1 LRYWIEY
8 VSNKSEHRFESR
20 RRARRRALQALYQWH
35 LTGQDVGEILNQF
48 REEQDFSNVDT
59 ELFAGLVRKVSVG
72 QAGLDEKIGPFLDRP
87 VDQLD
92 VIEHVI
98 LSIGAYELLNSYEIP
113 HQVVLDEAINL
124 AKQFGAEQGH
134 SFINGVLD
142 KAAKQ
147 WRDPAALSILQNR
160 SD

>member
-1 LRYWIEY
+1 MP
-8 VSNKSEHRFESR
+8 NKTEGKFQSR

-35 LTGQDVGEILNQF
+35 LTNQDVGEILAQF

-59 ELFAGLVRKVSVG
+59 ELFATLVRKVSVN
-72 QAGLDEKIGPFLDRP
+72 QSDLDEKIGPFVDRP
-87 VDQLD
+87 IDQLD

-98 LSIGAYELLNSYEIP
+98 LSIGAYELLNSMEVP
-113 HQVVLDEAINL
+113 HQVVIDEAINL

-134 SFINGVLD
+134 SFVNGVLD

-147 WRDPAALSILQNR
+147 WRNPASLSVLKT
-160 SD
+160 D

>member
-1 LRYWIEY
+1 MSTKTE
-8 VSNKSEHRFESR
+8 NRFEGR
-20 RRARRRALQALYQWH
+20 RRARRRALQALYQWQ
-35 LTGQDVGEILNQF
+35 LTKQDVGEILNQF

-59 ELFAGLVRKVSVG
+59 ELFATLVRKVSTG
-72 QAGLDEKIGPFLDRP
+72 QGDLDEKIKPFLDRP
-87 VDQLD
+87 VKQLD

-98 LSIGAYELLNSYEIP
+98 LNIASYELLNSIDVP
-113 HQVVLDEAINL
+113 HQVVIDEAINL

-147 WRDPAALSILQNR
+147 WRDPASMAILNADT

>member
-1 LRYWIEY
+1 MP
-8 VSNKSEHRFESR
+8 NKPENRFESR

-35 LTGQDVGEILNQF
+35 LTGQDVGDILIQF

-59 ELFAGLVRKVSVG
+59 ELFAKLVRNVSKE
-72 QAGLDEKIGPFLDRP
+72 QAGIDEKIEPYLDRP
-87 VDQLD
+87 IKQLD

-98 LSIGAYELLNSYEIP
+98 LSIGSYELLYSMEVP
-113 HQVVLDEAINL
+113 HQVVIDESVNL

-147 WRDPAALSILQNR
+147 WRDQANLSPF
-160 SD
+160 SPV

>member
-1 LRYWIEY
+1 M
-8 VSNKSEHRFESR
+8 SNKNENRFEAR

-35 LTGQDVGEILNQF
+35 LTGQDVGEILAQF

-59 ELFAGLVRKVSVG
+59 ELFATLVRKVSRE
-72 QAGLDEKIGPFLDRP
+72 QAKLDEKIEPFLDRP
-87 VDQLD
+87 LKQLD

-98 LSIGAYELLNSYEIP
+98 LSIGTYELVYSIEVP
-113 HQVVLDEAINL
+113 HQVVIDEAVNL
-124 AKQFGAEQGH
+124 ANQFGAEQGY

-147 WRDPAALSILQNR
+147 WRDPASV
-160 SD
+160 SPFKTP

>member
-1 LRYWIEY
+1 MI
-8 VSNKSEHRFESR
+8 NKPENRFEFR

-35 LTGQDVGEILNQF
+35 LTKQDPGDILDQF
-48 REEQDFSNVDT
+48 QEEQDFSNVDT
-59 ELFAGLVRKVSVG
+59 ELFATLVRKVIKN
-72 QAGLDEKIGPFLDRP
+72 QAEIDEKIAPFLDRP
-87 VDQLD
+87 VKQLD

-98 LSIGAYELLNSYEIP
+98 LSMGAYELLYSIEVP
-113 HQVVLDEAINL
+113 HQVVIDESINL

-147 WRDPAALSILQNR
+147 WRDPATFSPFKPV
-160 SD
+160 

>member
-1 LRYWIEY
+1 M
-8 VSNKSEHRFESR
+8 SNKVENRFESR

-35 LTGQDVGEILNQF
+35 LTGQDVGEILDQF
-48 REEQDFSNVDT
+48 HEVQDFSNVDD
-59 ELFAGLVRKVSVG
+59 ELFTTLVRKVCSE
-72 QAGLDEKIGPFLDRP
+72 QAAIDEKIAPFLDRP
-87 VDQLD
+87 LEQLD

-98 LSIGAYELLNSYEIP
+98 LSIATYELLQSIEVP
-113 HQVVLDEAINL
+113 HQVVIDEAVNL

-147 WRDPAALSILQNR
+147 WRDPASFSPLGRI
-160 SD
+160 

>member
-1 LRYWIEY
+1 MT
-8 VSNKSEHRFESR
+8 NKTESIFESR

-35 LTGQDVGEILNQF
+35 LTGQEVGDILTQF

-59 ELFAGLVRKVSVG
+59 ELFATLVRKVSSG
-72 QAGLDEKIGPFLDRP
+72 QSNLDEKIAPFLDRP

-98 LSIGAYELLNSYEIP
+98 LSIGSYELLNSIDVP
-113 HQVVLDEAINL
+113 HQVVIDEAINL

-147 WRDPAALSILQNR
+147 WRDPASMSILK